1 MAKYGIDN
9 FKFEIIEECDK
20 SILSEREKY
29 WIKFYNSVA
38 PNGYNLTTGGE
49 GGNTFQYRTE
59 KEMEET
65 KEKLK
70 KSLKGHYMPQEAKD
84 KISKATKK
92 QWEDEKFKNMMSQ
105 INIGNSYVSG
115 NKWNIGRIDIYHK
128 ETFQH
133 KRIFENELEQHLEN
147 GYILGLPPNDKRHNP
162 TIKHCRFDNLIG
174 VSFDKCNNKWKSY
187 ITFKNKR

>member
-1 MAKYGIDN
+1 MVKYGIDN

-29 WIKFYNSVA
+29 WIKFYKSVA
-38 PNGYNLTTGGE
+38 PNGYNLTTGGD
-49 GGNTFQYRTE
+49 GGNTFQYRTVE
-59 KEMEET
+59 EMEETKEKLRLATAGENNGFFGKHHSEKTKEYLRKINVGKIISQET

-92 QWEDEKFKNMMSQ
+92 QWEDEKFRNMMSK
-105 INIGNSYVSG
+105 INIGNSYTSG
-115 NKWNIGRIDIYHK
+115 NKWNIGRIDVYHK

-133 KRIFENELEQHLEN
+133 K
-147 GYILGLPPNDKRHNP
+147 
-162 TIKHCRFDNLIG
+162 
-174 VSFDKCNNKWKSY
+174 
-187 ITFKNKR
+187 